1 MRRRWFLSLVPL
13 LLLACGPLSSEL
25 SAAGSRVRTGKAP
38 PHAGCRELGIVMG
51 SGGGGGWTD
60 TESKMTTAQNEI
72 RNRAAELGG
81 NFVAYDT
88 TGSDING
95 VTLTGHAFR
104 CTDTPP
110 VRRVATIPAW
120 GPQPT
125 IEERLL
131 KLDELHQKGLISDE
145 ERATRR
151 AEILRSI

>member
-1 MRRRWFLSLVPL
+1 MRRRLLLSLVPL
-13 LLLACGPLSSEL
+13 LLAACGPLTSEL
-25 SAAGSRVRTGKAP
+25 SDAGSRVRTGKIP
-38 PHAGCRELGIVMG
+38 PHDGCRELGIVMG

-81 NFVAYDT
+81 NFVAYDAA
-88 TGSDING
+88 GSDVNG

-104 CTDTPP
+104 CTDAPSQ
-110 VRRVATIPAW
+110 RRAAAASA
-120 GPQPT
+120 PQPS